1 MTAQI
6 PERFRHEGK
15 LVKLC
20 SEPLQGYFEM
30 IGMEPEFPRMS
41 SACRRGYVG
50 EWEIA
55 EGQLYLIGLELGG
68 RLWHANMSDE
78 ERALWDAA
86 GNKADDAPTLA
97 TIFPRKTLPIF
108 ADWFSGVLRCGQGDI
123 VNYVHMGYGS
133 NYDNELLISIEKG
146 IVKGEAL
153 PLSGSSKHGGGL

>member
-20 SEPLQGYFEM
+20 SEPLAAYFEAN
-30 IGMEPEFPRMS
+30 GMKPTFPWMRS
-41 SACRRGYVG
+41 NCWRGYIG

-55 EGQLYLIGLELGG
+55 DGQLYLVGLDVEVG
-68 RLWHANMSDE
+68 RRWHVNMSDE
-78 ERALWDAA
+78 ERGVWEAL
-86 GNKADDAPTLA
+86 GNMANTPTLEE
-97 TIFPRKTLPIF
+97 IFPGKTLPIF